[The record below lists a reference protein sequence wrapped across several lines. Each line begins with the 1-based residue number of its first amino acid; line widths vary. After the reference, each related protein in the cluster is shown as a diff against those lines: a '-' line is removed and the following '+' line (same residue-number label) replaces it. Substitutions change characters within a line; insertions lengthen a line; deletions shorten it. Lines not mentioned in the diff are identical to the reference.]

1 MRPLLAC
8 LPLALLFIV
17 PTNADKMAPTE
28 AEIVVVVPEGA
39 PLELAC
45 VLRVEQRAEWKREGS
60 PKLPDELK
68 VAGESTGAGG
78 LTARL
83 RAQYARPDLAG
94 VYSCARGPQAQR
106 LRVVVE
112 PRAATIAAATEP
124 ATTIA
129 TPSVPLL
136 KQSDVLPVK
145 AESGGPPPGTVQ
157 YYDIGRNTSMTCSIP
172 VVNGQQI
179 VWDRVATPTVPL
191 LKQSDVLPVKA
202 ESGGPPPG
210 TVQYYDIG
218 RNTSMTCSIPVVN
231 GQQIDRVAMPTVP
244 LLKQSDVQYYDIGRN
259 TSMTCSIPVVN
270 GQQIDRVAMPT
281 VPLLKQSDVQYYD
294 IGRNTS
300 MTCSIPVVNGQQIDR
315 VAMPTVPL
323 LKQSDV
329 QYYDIGR
336 NTSMTCSIPVVN
348 GQQIDRVAMPTVPL
362 LKQSDVQYYDI
373 GRNTSMTCSI
383 PVVNGQQIDRVAM
396 PTVPLLKQSDVQY
409 YDIGRNTSMTCSI
422 PVVNGQQIDRVATP
436 TVPLLKQSDVLPV
449 KAESGGPPPGTV
461 QYYDIGRNTSMTCS
475 IPVVNGQQIVWEKN
489 NTELAKVKEI
499 TNRYKLE
506 SDNARLVIARS
517 SEDDY
522 GNYSCKSGGEQL
534 YWQLRARPYT
544 KLPSTDS
551 SVVEG
556 QKLKLVCKMIGKPTL
571 PVKWFYNKDHTS
583 YDEEIVKDL
592 QLGVEL
598 EEGGRIKF
606 EVSDAGIE
614 NGQLVIESAERTD
627 AGAYACI
634 PDFSETGNQ
643 TQSPHLPAVTV
654 LRVKVGIHTHDTH
667 TNTHRQLVIESAQ
680 RSDAG
685 AYACIPDFSETG
697 NQTQSPHLPAVTVL
711 RVKDMYAALWP
722 FLGICAEVLILC
734 AIILVYEKRRTKP
747 ELDDSDTDNHDQKK
761 S

>member
-17 PTNADKMAPTE
+17 PTNADT
-28 AEIVVVVPEGA
+28 
-39 PLELAC
+39 
-45 VLRVEQRAEWKREGS
+45 
-60 PKLPDELK
+60 
-68 VAGESTGAGG
+68 
-78 LTARL
+78 
-83 RAQYARPDLAG
+83 
-94 VYSCARGPQAQR
+94 
-106 LRVVVE
+106 
-112 PRAATIAAATEP
+112 TEP

-129 TPSVPLL
+129 
-136 KQSDVLPVK
+136 
-145 AESGGPPPGTVQ
+145 A
-157 YYDIGRNTSMTCSIP
+157 
-172 VVNGQQI
+172 
-179 VWDRVATPTVPL
+179 PTVPL

-210 TVQYYDIG
+210 AVQYYDIG
-218 RNTSMTCSIPVVN
+218 RNTSMTCSIPV
-231 GQQIDRVAMPTVP
+231 
-244 LLKQSDVQYYDIGRN
+244 L
-259 TSMTCSIPVVN
+259 
-270 GQQIDRVAMPT
+270 
-281 VPLLKQSDVQYYD
+281 
-294 IGRNTS
+294 
-300 MTCSIPVVNGQQIDR
+300 
-315 VAMPTVPL
+315 
-323 LKQSDV
+323 
-329 QYYDIGR
+329 
-336 NTSMTCSIPVVN
+336 
-348 GQQIDRVAMPTVPL
+348 
-362 LKQSDVQYYDI
+362 
-373 GRNTSMTCSI
+373 
-383 PVVNGQQIDRVAM
+383 
-396 PTVPLLKQSDVQY
+396 
-409 YDIGRNTSMTCSI
+409 
-422 PVVNGQQIDRVATP
+422 
-436 TVPLLKQSDVLPV
+436 
-449 KAESGGPPPGTV
+449 
-461 QYYDIGRNTSMTCS
+461 
-475 IPVVNGQQIVWEKN
+475 NGQQIVWEKN
-489 NTELAKVKEI
+489 NTELSKVKEI

-614 NGQLVIESAERTD
+614 NGQLVIESAER
-627 AGAYACI
+627 
-634 PDFSETGNQ
+634 
-643 TQSPHLPAVTV
+643 
-654 LRVKVGIHTHDTH
+654 
-667 TNTHRQLVIESAQ
+667 
-680 RSDAG
+680 SDAG

-747 ELDDSDTDNHDQKK
+747 ELDDSDTDNHDQ
-761 S
+761 

>member
-17 PTNADKMAPTE
+17 PTNADKTAPTE

-45 VLRVEQRAEWKREGS
+45 VLRVEQRAEWRREGS

-68 VAGESTGAGG
+68 IAGESTGAGG

-112 PRAATIAAATEP
+112 PRPATIAAATEP

-129 TPSVPLL
+129 TPTVPLL
-136 KQSDVLPVK
+136 KQSDVLPAK
-145 AESGGPPPGTVQ
+145 AESGGPEPGTVQ
-157 YYDIGRNTSMTCSIP
+157 YYDIGRNTSLTCTNS
-172 VVNGQQI
+172 
-179 VWDRVATPTVPL
+179 
-191 LKQSDVLPVKA
+191 
-202 ESGGPPPG
+202 
-210 TVQYYDIG
+210 
-218 RNTSMTCSIPVVN
+218 
-231 GQQIDRVAMPTVP
+231 
-244 LLKQSDVQYYDIGRN
+244 
-259 TSMTCSIPVVN
+259 
-270 GQQIDRVAMPT
+270 
-281 VPLLKQSDVQYYD
+281 
-294 IGRNTS
+294 
-300 MTCSIPVVNGQQIDR
+300 
-315 VAMPTVPL
+315 
-323 LKQSDV
+323 
-329 QYYDIGR
+329 
-336 NTSMTCSIPVVN
+336 
-348 GQQIDRVAMPTVPL
+348 
-362 LKQSDVQYYDI
+362 
-373 GRNTSMTCSI
+373 
-383 PVVNGQQIDRVAM
+383 
-396 PTVPLLKQSDVQY
+396 
-409 YDIGRNTSMTCSI
+409 
-422 PVVNGQQIDRVATP
+422 
-436 TVPLLKQSDVLPV
+436 
-449 KAESGGPPPGTV
+449 
-461 QYYDIGRNTSMTCS
+461 
-475 IPVVNGQQIVWEKN
+475 VVNGQQIVWEKN
-489 NTELAKVKEI
+489 NTELSKVKEL

-506 SDNARLVIARS
+506 NDNARLVIARS

-534 YWQLRARPYT
+534 HWRLWARPYT

-556 QKLKLVCKMIGKPTL
+556 QKLKLVCKMIGKPAL
-571 PVKWFYNKDHTS
+571 AVKWFYNKDHTS
-583 YDEEIVKDL
+583 YDEDVVKEL

-598 EEGGRIKF
+598 EQGGRIKF
-606 EVSDAGIE
+606 ENSDAGVE
-614 NGQLVIESAERTD
+614 NGQLVIEAAER
-627 AGAYACI
+627 A
-634 PDFSETGNQ
+634 
-643 TQSPHLPAVTV
+643 
-654 LRVKVGIHTHDTH
+654 
-667 TNTHRQLVIESAQ
+667 
-680 RSDAG
+680 DAG

>member
-17 PTNADKMAPTE
+17 PTNADKTAPTE

-45 VLRVEQRAEWKREGS
+45 VLRVEQRAEWRREGS
-60 PKLPDELK
+60 AKLPDELK

-83 RAQYARPDLAG
+83 RAQYARPGLAG

-112 PRAATIAAATEP
+112 PRPATIAAGTACGFASLVVVVRVVHFVEALFFVLLFSHRENIKKRESTEP
-124 ATTIA
+124 ATT
-129 TPSVPLL
+129 
-136 KQSDVLPVK
+136 
-145 AESGGPPPGTVQ
+145 
-157 YYDIGRNTSMTCSIP
+157 M
-172 VVNGQQI
+172 
-179 VWDRVATPTVPL
+179 ATPTVPL

-231 GQQIDRVAMPTVP
+231 GQQIVCRSSGNYPIYNSSMR
-244 LLKQSDVQYYDIGRN
+244 SQY
-259 TSMTCSIPVVN
+259 SVVS
-270 GQQIDRVAMPT
+270 VS
-281 VPLLKQSDVQYYD
+281 LYY
-294 IGRNTS
+294 IR
-300 MTCSIPVVNGQQIDR
+300 I
-315 VAMPTVPL
+315 
-323 LKQSDV
+323 
-329 QYYDIGR
+329 
-336 NTSMTCSIPVVN
+336 
-348 GQQIDRVAMPTVPL
+348 
-362 LKQSDVQYYDI
+362 
-373 GRNTSMTCSI
+373 
-383 PVVNGQQIDRVAM
+383 
-396 PTVPLLKQSDVQY
+396 
-409 YDIGRNTSMTCSI
+409 
-422 PVVNGQQIDRVATP
+422 RVATP
-436 TVPLLKQSDVLPV
+436 AVPLLKQSDVLPV

-489 NTELAKVKEI
+489 NTELSKVKEI

-571 PVKWFYNKDHTS
+571 PVKWFYNDDHTS
-583 YDEEIVKDL
+583 YDEDVVKDL
-592 QLGVEL
+592 ELGDEL
-598 EEGGRIKF
+598 EQGGRIKF
-606 EVSDAGIE
+606 ENSDAGIE
-614 NGQLVIESAERTD
+614 NGQLVIESAE
-627 AGAYACI
+627 
-634 PDFSETGNQ
+634 
-643 TQSPHLPAVTV
+643 
-654 LRVKVGIHTHDTH
+654 
-667 TNTHRQLVIESAQ
+667 

-734 AIILVYEKRRTKP
+734 TIILVYEKRRTKP